1 MPIRLVDRY
10 VTAKILAPFGAV
22 LCIGLTILLVERIV
36 SVLNK
41 TFGKGDVL
49 FTVLEMLAYLAPY
62 NLGFAIPIALYLSV
76 LLGFG
81 KMARENGIDA
91 MLACGVSL
99 QRMLVPAL
107 VFSFVLAAFSVVVV
121 GWLQP
126 HGRYAY
132 RALVHELQNIA
143 VYALVDEG
151 VFLHSDGRT
160 IIIDKI
166 DRSQN
171 SFEHIFIFEEKSKT
185 NAAET
190 TVNTAQSGILIEGT
204 PEAGPVLRL
213 SQGAALK
220 ISEPNT
226 SQPRPHQWARFA
238 QTELPLG
245 RDSAMIFR
253 SRGIDQRELTL
264 LELFERQDTPPA
276 KSNRSKMQAELHS
289 RIVRIL
295 LLPIL
300 PILAVPFA
308 LGPRR
313 SLSSVRFGMAF
324 ILLIVF
330 HQILD
335 QGAFLTSEHDVSPWL
350 TQWLPFAIIV
360 SFAFWRFWQAAMTVS
375 KPLKIWQYLNFDW
388 LKRRT
393 NA

>member
-1 MPIRLVDRY
+1 MNIRLVDRY
-10 VTAKILAPFGAV
+10 VTTKILAPFGAV

-49 FTVLEMLAYLAPY
+49 FTVLEMLAYLTPY

-76 LLGFG
+76 LMGFG

-91 MLACGVSL
+91 LLASGISL

-107 VFSFVLAAFSVVVV
+107 IFSFVLAAFSLVVI

-151 VFLHSDGRT
+151 VFLHADGRT

-166 DRSQN
+166 NRGQN
-171 SFEHIFIFEEKSKT
+171 SFEHIFIFDENSKSGSGQ
-185 NAAET
+185 T
-190 TVNTAQSGILIEGT
+190 TVNTAKSGVLLEENLET
-204 PEAGPVLRL
+204 GPVLRL
-213 SQGAALK
+213 SLGSGLKVDTPKDDGAM
-220 ISEPNT
+220 
-226 SQPRPHQWARFA
+226 PHQWGSFA
-238 QTELPLG
+238 QSEIPLG
-245 RDSAMIFR
+245 RDTAMIFR

-264 LELFERQDTPPA
+264 AELFQRQDAPPA
-276 KSNRSKMQAELHS
+276 KSDLNKMQAELHS

-308 LGPRR
+308 IGPRR
-313 SLSSVRFGMAF
+313 SLSSGRFGFAF
-324 ILLIVF
+324 VLLIVF

-335 QGAFLTSEHDVSPWL
+335 QGAFLTSEHGVSPWL
-350 TQWLPFAIIV
+350 TLWLPYALIV
-360 SFAFWRFWQAAMTVS
+360 CFAFWRFWQAAMTVA
-375 KPLKIWQYLNFDW
+375 KPRAFWSYLNFDW
-388 LKRRT
+388 FKRLR